1 LIGWII
7 IYMTRIFKAKGKIKG
22 YKARE
27 TQSEKIKRIKEKDPK
42 QQDLRVL
49 SKFNHKITITFLLI

>member
-1 LIGWII
+1 
-7 IYMTRIFKAKGKIKG
+7 MTRIFKAKGKIKG